1 MRTWL
6 AVKEHLSY
14 GLLCPSCVFDSENNM
29 VAIFTNLS
37 TKGGGFSAIRLSREP
52 LFMMPELYRHTRARF
67 ASVSVFLRTETS
79 M

>member
-1 MRTWL
+1 
-6 AVKEHLSY
+6 
-14 GLLCPSCVFDSENNM
+14 M